1 MALFVFLTKLGK
13 KWAKAASKDMEKR
26 LSRVLNSDPGMG
38 IVRHLDA
45 GYEIAKEE
53 SKRTNME
60 FPSEWE

>member
-1 MALFVFLTKLGK
+1 
-13 KWAKAASKDMEKR
+13 
-26 LSRVLNSDPGMG
+26 MG
-38 IVRHLDA
+38 IIRHLDA